1 MKLSKLF
8 AGLFGLLGIAL
19 GGISVWLALSCT
31 GMNPILLVPSEEAR
45 SRTEA
50 VMDAACRGDYESAS
64 GMILGNPR
72 FAMEGTPE
80 DPVASMIW
88 ERFRKSFSYE
98 LTGECYATE
107 AGLAQ
112 GIRVTYLELPSVTQN
127 LRARSQALMEQ
138 RMAEAEDMS
147 QIYDENHEY
156 LESFVLEAL
165 YDAAKQALEEDTR
178 TVTVE
183 LTANLIHR
191 DGQWWLLPDDAL
203 LSALSG
209 GIV

>member
-112 GIRVTYLELPSVTQN
+112 GIRVTYLELPTELS
-127 LRARSQALMEQ
+127 EQ
-138 RMAEAEDMS
+138 MMRKREAATGTSAD
-147 QIYDENHEY
+147 IHER
-156 LESFVLEAL
+156 
-165 YDAAKQALEEDTR
+165 DAAYLRRCRDNARKIAGSCGGQLIDCSADGRVR
-178 TVTVE
+178 TVE
-183 LTANLIHR
+183 DIHDQAWNLV
-191 DGQWWLLPDDAL
+191 AL
-203 LSALSG
+203 LLKSE
-209 GIV
+209 